1 MAPPPAENGAADAAA
16 AADSLLEWPGAR
28 VRRAFVEFFEGKGH
42 TAWPSNSV
50 VPHNDPTLLFTNAGM
65 NQFKP
70 VFLGT
75 VDPASGMGRLKRAA
89 NSQKCIRAGG
99 KHNDLDDVGKD
110 NYHHTFF
117 EMLGNWS
124 FGDYF
129 KEEAISWAWELLTGV
144 YGLPGERLYATYFGG
159 DEKQG
164 LPADDEAREIWLRFL
179 PAERVLPFG
188 CKDNFW
194 EMGDQGPCGPCTEIH
209 YDRIGG
215 GRDASALVNM
225 DDPNVLEIWNLV
237 FIQFNREADAS
248 LRPLPAKHVDT
259 GAGLERVTSVLQG
272 KMSNYATDLFT
283 PIFDEIARVSGA
295 RPYTDRIGADDT
307 DGVDMAYRVV
317 ADHIR
322 TLCFAIAD
330 GARPGSDGRD
340 YVLRR
345 VLRRAVRYGREK
357 LGAPEG
363 FFARLVDVVAREYGA
378 AFPEVEAAKET
389 VRAVLAEEEASFSRT
404 LVKGIARFRRAA
416 EAAKAAGSAVVDGPE
431 AFLLWDTYGFP
442 VDLTQLMA
450 EEAGMSVDA
459 DGFAR
464 AMEEAR
470 EKSRQGGKKAG
481 GSGLKFEAEATGWLQ
496 KQGVPLT
503 DDAAKYGAGDAL
515 ALDDAKVL
523 AILTPSGAFV
533 QSTTDPEAAGCADV
547 GPIGVVLDRTPFYA
561 ESGGQV
567 GDTGALAVAGGGGGG
582 GGDLLADVTDA
593 CVAAGYVLHVLG
605 NGLCAAE
612 KAPLRVG
619 DVVRAQVD
627 AARRARVAP
636 NHTLTHVLNHALRE
650 VLGDHVDQ
658 KGSIVLPDRL
668 RFDFSNPGAVDAAAL
683 ARVEA
688 LCRASVAAGLPV
700 YAQEVPLAQAQGIK
714 GLRAV
719 FGEAYPDPVRVVSV
733 GKPVGEL
740 LADPAGGA
748 DGNAAVSIEFCG
760 GTHLANTSEARAFCL
775 VAEEAVAKGVRR
787 VVAVTGAE
795 AAAAIAEG
803 ERLEAEVARAEAR
816 DAADAALEPA
826 VAAAKVAVDAA
837 PVSYALKAQLRE
849 RVSALSRRVLDAAK
863 AAAAAA
869 KERAAAAAVAAADAA
884 VARGERSF
892 AARLDEAAG
901 DAKVLGGAADA
912 VAAKHGDAVCA
923 LLVSAAEGGKG
934 GGRVVAVATVPQG
947 GAGAGAGL
955 KANEWVA
962 AALAPVGGRGGGK
975 PAAAQ
980 GQAAAEPARADDVVA
995 AALEFAALK
1004 LK

>member
-1 MAPPPAENGAADAAA
+1 MAAA
-16 AADSLLEWPGAR
+16 AEPNGAPPTLEWPGAR
-28 VRRAFVEFFEGKGH
+28 VRKAFVEFFESKKH

-75 VDPASGMGRLKRAA
+75 VDPASAMGRLKRAA

-144 YGLPGERLYATYFGG
+144 YKLPAERLYATYFGG

-209 YDRIGG
+209 FDRIGG
-215 GRDASALVNM
+215 GRDASALVNA

-283 PIFDEIARVSGA
+283 PIFEEIRQVTGA
-295 RPYTDRIGADDT
+295 RPYTDLIGADDK

-322 TLCFAIAD
+322 TLCFAISD

-363 FFARLVDVVAREYGA
+363 FFSKLVDVIAREYGQ
-378 AFPEVEAAKET
+378 AFPEVETHKET

-416 EAAKAAGSAVVDGPE
+416 EQAKAAGSSLIDGPE

-450 EEAGMSVDA
+450 EEAGMTVDA

-481 GSGLKFEAEATGWLQ
+481 GNGLKFEAEATGWLQ
-496 KQGVPLT
+496 KQSVPLT
-503 DDAAKYGAGDAL
+503 DDSAKYGKDDLTDAR
-515 ALDDAKVL
+515 VL

-561 ESGGQV
+561 EQGGQV
-567 GDTGALAVAGGGGGG
+567 GDTGALATGGNGEE
-582 GGDLLADVTDA
+582 LAEVTDA
-593 CVAAGYVLHVLG
+593 VVAAGYVLHVLG
-605 NGLCAAE
+605 NGLKAAE
-612 KAPLRVG
+612 SAPIKVG
-619 DVVRAQVD
+619 DSVTAKVD
-627 AARRARVAP
+627 RARRARIAP

-658 KGSIVLPDRL
+658 KGSIVLPDKL
-668 RFDFSNPGAVDAAAL
+668 RFDFSNPSAVDASSL
-683 ARVEA
+683 ARVEQ
-688 LCRASVAAGLPV
+688 LCRDKVAKGLAV

-733 GKPVGEL
+733 GKPVTEL
-740 LADPAGGA
+740 LADPQNDTHG
-748 DGNAAVSIEFCG
+748 DAAIEFCG
-760 GTHLANTSEARAFCL
+760 GTHLTNTSEAKAFAL
-775 VAEEAVAKGVRR
+775 VSEEAVAKGVRR

-803 ERLEAEVARAEAR
+803 ARIEGDVAKAEGLEGSDPSL
-816 DAADAALEPA
+816 DAAVNAL
-826 VAAAKVAVDAA
+826 KVAVDAA
-837 PVSYALKAQLRE
+837 AISYALKAQLRD
-849 RVSALSRRVLDAAK
+849 RVAALSRRVLDAAK

-869 KERAAAAAVAAADAA
+869 KERASAAAVAAADAA
-884 VARGERSF
+884 VAAGQ
-892 AARLDEAAG
+892 ATIALAVPEALG
-901 DAKVLGGAADA
+901 DAKVLANAADA
-912 VAAKHGDAVCA
+912 VAAKHGGAVCA
-923 LLVSAAEGGKG
+923 LLVSAVEGGKG
-934 GGRVVAVATVPQG
+934 GGRVVAVANVPQDG
-947 GAGAGAGL
+947 KAGSAGL

-962 AALAPVGGRGGGK
+962 AALASVGGKGGGK
-975 PAAAQ
+975 PASAQ
-980 GQAAAEPARADDVVA
+980 GQAAAEPSKAVDVVA
-995 AALEFAALK
+995 AAAEFAAMK